1 MLTDYDAKIHKTL
14 LITKQYINF
23 FLYSACFNISV
34 YKVILKSRIFAPDL
48 KHKRMNNSIS
58 LFLSI

>member
-14 LITKQYINF
+14 LITKQSINY
-23 FLYSACFNISV
+23 FLCSACFNISI

-48 KHKRMNNSIS
+48 
-58 LFLSI
+58 